1 MNNQIANPKVE
12 VPTGISCNDKDYIN
26 SLLSCLKEMSK
37 NYVMAMNEAS
47 NESLYEKYKEVFLVL
62 TSLQREVYE
71 LMFRKGWYSL
81 ENVDTQK
88 ISQKSQMLSQE
99 YQDLNGDV
107 YLFTTEGCV
116 SNIEAVQNIY
126 AVFPEP
132 DFAPFGAAVIIRR
145 RPQSSPFGH
154 GAQAAVGYFAAGAHL
169 F

>member
-47 NESLYEKYKEVFLVL
+47 NESLYEKYNEVFLVL

-99 YQDLNGDV
+99 YQDLN
-107 YLFTTEGCV
+107 
-116 SNIEAVQNIY
+116 A
-126 AVFPEP
+126 
-132 DFAPFGAAVIIRR
+132 
-145 RPQSSPFGH
+145 
-154 GAQAAVGYFAAGAHL
+154 
-169 F
+169 

>member
-99 YQDLNGDV
+99 YQDLN
-107 YLFTTEGCV
+107 
-116 SNIEAVQNIY
+116 A
-126 AVFPEP
+126 
-132 DFAPFGAAVIIRR
+132 
-145 RPQSSPFGH
+145 
-154 GAQAAVGYFAAGAHL
+154 
-169 F
+169 

>member
-1 MNNQIANPKVE
+1 MNNQISNPKVE
-12 VPTGISCNDKDYIN
+12 VPTGIACNDKDYLN

-47 NESLYEKYKEVFLVL
+47 NESLYEKYNEVFLVL

-99 YQDLNGDV
+99 YQDLN
-107 YLFTTEGCV
+107 
-116 SNIEAVQNIY
+116 A
-126 AVFPEP
+126 
-132 DFAPFGAAVIIRR
+132 
-145 RPQSSPFGH
+145 
-154 GAQAAVGYFAAGAHL
+154 
-169 F
+169 